1 MFFVPARSAM
11 TKSDTGPFA
20 LVPVWVLDS
29 DISALAIRVYAIHA
43 DFADRHGAHH
53 HSRKTIAARALCSV
67 DAVDRAHGELVK
79 LKALT
84 IERRRHDG
92 RGDPT
97 SNRYHVVRVIPN
109 VAAQLR
115 LGSRGGAATGSR
127 EITARTRPSVVSNQ
141 EVALPPPLNPGEK
154 AHGLEQLKR
163 IRKRTEEAS

>member
-1 MFFVPARSAM
+1 M

-29 DISALAIRVYAIHA
+29 EISALAIRVYAIHA
-43 DFADRHGAHH
+43 DFADRQGSHY
-53 HSRKTIAARALCSV
+53 HSRKTIAGRACCSV

-79 LKALT
+79 LGALK

-109 VAAQLR
+109 LAAQLR
-115 LGSRGGAATGSR
+115 LGGREDAATGSR

-141 EVALPPPLNPGEK
+141 EVVLPPPLNPVEK
-154 AHGLEQLKR
+154 AHGLEQVRRL
-163 IRKRTEEAS
+163 RKRAPSEKSA